1 MAHGTNKSSPLRDGF
16 AALWHEPALLA
27 AELTWR
33 WCFGLSAWILGIVS
47 VRLFLDSLTVRPVD
61 QFLLRTMQPVLLLEA
76 VQHIFRGSLSRFL
89 LVQSSLLLGLVL
101 LWSFAATAGRS
112 ATLHRLAAMFR
123 LEEDDDS
130 GAAQWNLRPIF
141 VLQLLR
147 AIWCLIVLGAGI
159 SLFFYGS
166 AMASDG
172 HAVRAALALSFGM
185 CGVCV
190 MGGIFT
196 WYLGAA
202 PLFCVRNG
210 VSAKEALDQVVD
222 FSANHAGRLAL
233 LSLVFFLLR
242 LIWAGMMFLAILA
255 PLSWAGTMGTRW
267 TLLLMGLMV
276 LVYSAGA
283 DWLRL
288 ARLGAYVSLSE
299 EQADTRRAEHVF

>member
-1 MAHGTNKSSPLRDGF
+1 MAHRDNKSSPFRDGF

-33 WCFGLSAWILGIVS
+33 WCFGLSTWILGIVS
-47 VRLFLDSLTVRPVD
+47 IRLFLDSLTVRPVD
-61 QFLLRTMQPVLLLEA
+61 QLLLRTMQPVLLMEA
-76 VQHIFRGSLSRFL
+76 AQHIFRGSLSRFL
-89 LVQSSLLLGLVL
+89 LLLSVLLLGLAL
-101 LWSFAATAGRS
+101 LWSFAATAGRT

-123 LEEDDDS
+123 IEGDDDLET
-130 GAAQWNLRPIF
+130 ARWNLGPVF

-147 AIWCLIVLGAGI
+147 AIWFLTALGAAI
-159 SLFFYGS
+159 SLFFYGA
-166 AMASDG
+166 AMASGG

-210 VSAKEALDQVVD
+210 VSAREALDQVVD
-222 FSANHAGRLAL
+222 FSANYAGRLAVL
-233 LSLVFFLLR
+233 GLVFFMLR
-242 LIWAGMMFLAILA
+242 LFWAGMMFLAILA

-267 TLLLMGLMV
+267 TLVLMGLMV

-299 EQADTRRAEHVF
+299 EQPNAGHTWHAI

>member
-1 MAHGTNKSSPLRDGF
+1 MANGRNKSSPFRDGF

-27 AELTWR
+27 TELTWR
-33 WCFGLSAWILGIVS
+33 WCFGLSAWILGIIS
-47 VRLFLDSLTVRPVD
+47 IRLFLDSLTVRPVD

-89 LVQSSLLLGLVL
+89 LGQSVLLLGLVF

-123 LEEDDDS
+123 LEGDEDS
-130 GAAQWNLRPIF
+130 ETPQWNLGPMFI
-141 VLQLLR
+141 LQLLR
-147 AIWCLIVLGAGI
+147 AIWFLIAFGTGI
-159 SLFFYGS
+159 GLFFYGA

-172 HAVRAALALSFGM
+172 HAVRAALALSVGVY
-185 CGVCV
+185 GVCV
-190 MGGIFT
+190 VGGIFT

-210 VSAKEALDQVVD
+210 VGAREAVDQIVD

-233 LSLVFFLLR
+233 LAFVFFLLR
-242 LIWAGMMFLAILA
+242 LFWAGMMFLAILA

-267 TLLLMGLMV
+267 TLLLMGLVV

-299 EQADTRRAEHVF
+299 EQAHAPYRDAT